1 MVAVAYRVAH
11 AARKPLE
18 KRPSLPVK
26 LLGAIYRVLI
36 EWVLGIEIPWRT
48 EIGVPLRIYHGV
60 GIVINDRSIIGNN
73 VGIRQNVTIGNK
85 GVSGPCPVIEDDVEI
100 GAGAIILGGIT
111 IGAGAIIGAGAV
123 VTKNVPPGFTAMGNP
138 AMMHAPK

>member
-1 MVAVAYRVAH
+1 MVAVSYRIAN
-11 AARKPLE
+11 AARRPLD
-18 KRPSLPVK
+18 KRPQLWAK
-26 LLGAIYRVLI
+26 FLGSIYRVLV

-48 EIGVPLRIYHGV
+48 QIGVPLRIYHGV
-60 GIVINDRSIIGNN
+60 GIVINDQSIIGNN

-111 IGAGAIIGAGAV
+111 IGAGAKIGAGAV
-123 VTKNVPPGFTAMGNP
+123 VTKSVPPGYVAVGNP
-138 AMMHAPK
+138 ATMHPPK